1 MTAAAAWPPNP
12 EQELRKLLMFA
23 AFNGFVA
30 VLAGAMGTHALRATL
45 SAQALGW
52 IATAERYQ
60 MWHALALG
68 VVVALAAQKAGL
80 DAPMPHR
87 LAVAAALFA
96 AGIVLFS
103 GSLYVLALTDWRPV
117 AMVTPV
123 GGLALMAGWIVLA
136 IHGLSR
142 RD

>member
-1 MTAAAAWPPNP
+1 
-12 EQELRKLLMFA
+12 LRKLLIFA

-30 VLAGAMGTHALRATL
+30 VLAGALGTHALRATL

-68 VVVALAAQKAGL
+68 IVVALAARKDGL
-80 DAPMPHR
+80 DAAMPYR
-87 LAVAAALFA
+87 LAVASALFA

-103 GSLYVLALTDWRPV
+103 GSLYVLALTDWRPI
-117 AMVTPV
+117 AMAAPL

-136 IHGLSR
+136 IHALSR
-142 RD
+142 EKP

>member
-1 MTAAAAWPPNP
+1 
-12 EQELRKLLMFA
+12 LRKLLMFA
-23 AFNGFVA
+23 AFNGFFA
-30 VLAGAMGTHALRATL
+30 VLAGAMGAHALRATL
-45 SAQALGW
+45 SPQALGW

-68 VVVALAAQKAGL
+68 VIVALAARKDGL
-80 DAPMPHR
+80 DAPMPYR

-103 GSLYVLALTDWRPV
+103 GSLYVLALTDWRPI

-123 GGLALMAGWIVLA
+123 GGLALMAGWLVLA
-136 IHGLSR
+136 LYALSR
-142 RD
+142 TKP

>member
-1 MTAAAAWPPNP
+1 M
-12 EQELRKLLMFA
+12 RKLLIFA

-30 VLAGAMGTHALRATL
+30 VLAGAVGAHALRATL
-45 SAQALGW
+45 SPQALGW

-68 VVVALAAQKAGL
+68 IVVALAARKDGL
-80 DAPMPHR
+80 DAPMPYR

-103 GSLYVLALTDWRPV
+103 GSLYVLALSDWRPI

-123 GGLALMAGWIVLA
+123 GGLALMAGWLVLA

-142 RD
+142 HD

>member
-1 MTAAAAWPPNP
+1 M
-12 EQELRKLLMFA
+12 RKVLIFA
-23 AFNGFVA
+23 AFNGFFA
-30 VLAGAMGTHALRATL
+30 VLAGAMGAHALRATL
-45 SAQALGW
+45 SPQALGW

-68 VVVALAAQKAGL
+68 IVVALAAQKGGL
-80 DAPMPHR
+80 DAPMPYR
-87 LAVAAALFA
+87 LAVAAALFG

-103 GSLYVLALTDWRPV
+103 GSLYVLALSGWRPA
-117 AMVTPV
+117 AMVTPL

-142 RD
+142 AKP

>member
-1 MTAAAAWPPNP
+1 M
-12 EQELRKLLMFA
+12 RKLLIFA

-30 VLAGAMGTHALRATL
+30 VLAGAMGAHALRATL
-45 SAQALGW
+45 STQALGW

-68 VVVALAAQKAGL
+68 IVVALAAQKDGL
-80 DAPMPHR
+80 DARMPHR
-87 LAVAAALFA
+87 LAVAAALFG

-103 GSLYVLALTDWRPV
+103 GSLYVLALSDWRPI
-117 AMVTPV
+117 AMVTPL
-123 GGLALMAGWIVLA
+123 GGLALMAGWLVLA

-142 RD
+142 HD

>member
-1 MTAAAAWPPNP
+1 M
-12 EQELRKLLMFA
+12 RKLLIFA

-30 VLAGAMGTHALRATL
+30 VLAGAVGAHALRATL
-45 SAQALGW
+45 SPQALGW

-68 VVVALAAQKAGL
+68 IVVALAARKDGL
-80 DAPMPHR
+80 DAPMPYR

-103 GSLYVLALTDWRPV
+103 GALYVLALSDWRPI
-117 AMVTPV
+117 AMVTPL
-123 GGLALMAGWIVLA
+123 GGLALMAGWLVLA
-136 IHGLSR
+136 LHALSR
-142 RD
+142 AKP